1 MSEIKLLAL
10 LKSKVVV
17 SFNGAYN
24 LFNVHV
30 IFKNEKR
37 SLFMNGFVHQR
48 KTLDG
53 SAMAEKILKKCCSSK
68 YHFFCNTR

>member
-1 MSEIKLLAL
+1 MSEITLLAL
-10 LKSKVVV
+10 LKSKIVV
-17 SFNGAYN
+17 SFNEAYN

-53 SAMAEKILKKCCSSK
+53 SPMAEKRPKR
-68 YHFFCNTR
+68 F